1 MSIDKKETELE
12 CLTST
17 ILLGKKQRGITKQI
31 IDLLDGDDIGRDFEE
46 RPDFIRVHHARDKSQ
61 IDTLI
66 GIEHFRV
73 DHLSKKKHNGNVAST
88 GAMYSKEVQRVFD
101 KWQDK
106 MNSFISE
113 EDIPEEIIS
122 GAVSDIAD
130 ACANQITRY
139 ENSSYWSFIDSFHY
153 SLNKHLERSD
163 EYRKNIQLCGS
174 GDTKCVKLALLIE
187 IHTEFSH
194 LFLND
199 NKGTRRNTT
208 GAMPIFSDI
217 ARLLENIDKRQ
228 VDYIVL
234 SLYSYKTM
242 DGPTKIIAL
251 RTGNIY
257 KQLRKTN
264 TKIYDYA
271 GEEYLL
277 KNVQNM
283 HTDVKAK
290 PTWNLESGK
299 VHFTLDLDFNDIAGS
314 DRLGL
319 ISYGV
324 LLAQQA
330 AKRGENYATTLGVQM
345 FLDVYGEYF
354 LGWKKS
360 ADGKLLLNKP
370 IFGPIR
376 QEELLEKQVTF
387 QNQWQFSEEE
397 N

>member
-1 MSIDKKETELE
+1 MSIDKKGTELE

-17 ILLGKKQRGITKQI
+17 IRLGKKQRGITKQI
-31 IDLLDGDDIGRDFEE
+31 IDCLDGDDVEREFEE
-46 RPDFIRVHHARDKSQ
+46 RPDFIRIHHARDKSQ
-61 IDTLI
+61 TDTLI

-73 DHLSKKKHNGNVAST
+73 DHLSKKKQNGNVAST
-88 GAMYSKEVQRVFD
+88 GAMYPKEVQRVFD
-101 KWQDK
+101 KWQGK
-106 MNSFISE
+106 MNSYSSE
-113 EDIPEEIIS
+113 DQIPEEIIA
-122 GAVSDIAD
+122 GAVSDITD

-153 SLNKHLERSD
+153 SLNKHLERSI
-163 EYRKNIQLCGS
+163 EYKKNIQLCNKRDAKS
-174 GDTKCVKLALLIE
+174 VKLALLIE
-187 IHTEFSH
+187 VHTEFSH

-208 GAMPIFSDI
+208 GVMPMFSDI
-217 ARLLENIDKRQ
+217 VRLLEDIDKRQ
-228 VDYIVL
+228 VDYIIL

-242 DGPTKIIAL
+242 DGPVKIIAL

-257 KQLRKTN
+257 KQLCKTN
-264 TKIYDYA
+264 TKTYDYA

-277 KNVQNM
+277 KNAQNM

-290 PTWNLESGK
+290 PTWNLENGK
-299 VHFTLDLDFNDIAGS
+299 IHFTLDLNFNDIAGN

-330 AKRGENYATTLGVQM
+330 AKRGGNYATTLGVQM
-345 FLDVYGEYF
+345 FLDVYSDYF
-354 LGWKKS
+354 LGWQKS

-370 IFGPIR
+370 IFGPVK
-376 QEELLEKQVTF
+376 QEELLEKQTVF
-387 QNQWQFSEEE
+387 QNQWQFSEEGD
-397 N
+397 